1 MSRADRTLGPAYF
14 DAVYAPGGDRW
25 RFASSAYERDKY
37 AATLA
42 ALPKPRYASAFEIG
56 CSIGVLTSALAPR
69 CDALLAV
76 DAAAA
81 PLIEARRRCAELSN
95 VRIERMFVPRQ
106 WPNSVFD
113 LILLS
118 EIVYYLC
125 AEDVARLAA
134 RGLRSLAFEGDVALV
149 HWTGETNYPLSGD
162 EAAELFIDR
171 MGPSVRVPRRD
182 RSDAFRLDVARRCSL
197 PN

>member
-1 MSRADRTLGPAYF
+1 MSRANKTLGPAYF
-14 DAVYAPGGDRW
+14 DAIYAADSDPW
-25 RFASSAYERDKY
+25 RFASSAYELDKY

-42 ALPKPRYASAFEIG
+42 VLPKARYASAFEIG

-95 VRIERMFVPRQ
+95 VQIERMFVPGQ
-106 WPNSVFD
+106 WPNIVFD

-125 AEDVARLAA
+125 AEDVVRLAA
-134 RGLRSLAFEGDVALV
+134 RALRSLAFEGDVALV
-149 HWTGETNYPLSGD
+149 HWTGATDYPLSAD
-162 EAAELFIDR
+162 EAVELFIET
-171 MGPSVRVPRRD
+171 MGRFVRVQRQD
-182 RSDAFRLDVARRCSL
+182 RSDAFRLDIVRRC
-197 PN
+197 

>member
-1 MSRADRTLGPAYF
+1 MTRADRTLGPAYF
-14 DAVYAPGGDRW
+14 DNVYAADSDPW

-42 ALPKPRYASAFEIG
+42 ALPKPRYAAAFEIG

-81 PLIEARRRCAELSN
+81 PLIEARRRCAALSN
-95 VRIERMFVPRQ
+95 VRIERMFVPGQ
-106 WPNSVFD
+106 WPNGVFD

-125 AEDVARLAA
+125 AEDVAGLAA
-134 RGLRSLAFEGDVALV
+134 RVLRSLAVEGDVALV
-149 HWTGETNYPLSGD
+149 HWTGETDYPLSGD
-162 EAAELFIDR
+162 EAAELFIES
-171 MGPSVRVPRRD
+171 MGQSVRVQRRD
-182 RSDAFRLDVARRCSL
+182 RSVAFRLDIVRRCSFS
-197 PN
+197 N

>member
-14 DAVYAPGGDRW
+14 DNVYAADSDPW
-25 RFASSAYERDKY
+25 KFASSAYERDKY

-42 ALPKPRYASAFEIG
+42 AFPKPRYASAFEIG

-69 CDALLAV
+69 CDAFLAV

-81 PLIEARRRCAELSN
+81 PLSEARRRCAGLSN
-95 VRIERMFVPRQ
+95 VRIERMFVPGQ
-106 WPNSVFD
+106 WPNGIFD

-125 AEDVARLAA
+125 AEDVARLAE
-134 RGLRSLAFEGDVALV
+134 RVLLSLALEGDVALV
-149 HWTGETNYPLSGD
+149 HWTGETDYPLTGD
-162 EAAELFIDR
+162 EATDLLIES
-171 MGPSVRVPRRD
+171 MGQSVHVQHRE
-182 RSDAFRLDVARRCSL
+182 RSDAFRLDIVRRR
-197 PN
+197 